1 VWKQKRREQK
11 TNNGYTKVKNIKL
24 SVRNLEKVYG
34 NVTALKDANLDLFEG
49 EFLTLLGP
57 SGSGKTTLL
66 MLIAGLIQPTDGSI
80 IIDGKVSTYL
90 PPHRRDLGLVF
101 QSYALFPHLTIFDN
115 IAFPLR
121 MRKVSESE
129 IKLKVNEILEVVQL
143 EHTSYRFPRELSGGQ
158 QQRIAL
164 ARCMVYRPSIIL
176 MDEPL
181 GALDRRLRD
190 RMQIEIKHL
199 QKKMGITVLY
209 VTHDQDEAMSM
220 SDRICLMNNAKIEQI
235 GTPTETYFSPMTIFA
250 AEFLGDSNL
259 LNVELVSDGEVQKI
273 KFGDNYFCTSKPFSS
288 DIVASKLLIRPE
300 SIRILTDNE
309 LEDNAIKIQI
319 KEVILSSGYRK
330 VYGTTPCGNVILFK
344 MPLLTSAS
352 ELRTSD
358 VVRIGWSKD
367 QCLILQ
373 TGA

>member
-1 VWKQKRREQK
+1 MIDIQKP
-11 TNNGYTKVKNIKL
+11 KNIKL
-24 SVRNLEKVYG
+24 SVKELSKFYG
-34 NVTALKDANLDLFEG
+34 NVAALKDAELDLFEG

-121 MRKVSESE
+121 MRNIGEEE
-129 IKLKVNEILEVVQL
+129 IKNKVNEILEVVQL
-143 EHTSYRFPRELSGGQ
+143 EHTSNRFPRELSGGQ

-199 QKKMGITVLY
+199 QQKMGITVLY

-235 GTPTETYFSPMTIFA
+235 GSPSEIYFSPNTIFA
-250 AEFLGDSNL
+250 AEFLGDSNI
-259 LNVELVSDGEVQKI
+259 LNVEVVHENAVKRI
-273 KFGDNYFCTSKPFSS
+273 KFSTHYFCTNRPYSS
-288 DIVASKLLIRPE
+288 NVARAKLLIRPE
-300 SIRILTDNE
+300 CIRVLSDNE
-309 LEDNAIKIQI
+309 HEDNTLKIKITEI
-319 KEVILSSGYRK
+319 ILSSGYRK
-330 VYGTTPCGNVILFK
+330 VYGMTSCGIQIFFK
-344 MPLLTSAS
+344 IPLLATIS
-352 ELRTSD
+352 ELRVLD
-358 VVRIGWSKD
+358 FVKIGWSKD
-367 QCLILQ
+367 QCIILED
-373 TGA
+373 GV